1 MHFWRRY
8 VSPVN
13 KQAIA
18 AAFGRAAQSYSQHD
32 ELQRL
37 SAQELLRSLGENTF
51 PRVLD
56 AGCGPGSNSRYW
68 RDAGSHVTAIDLSAQ
83 MLDEARQNRSAD
95 RYLVADIEAIP
106 LPDAQFDLVWS
117 HLAVQWCGSL
127 PQALGE
133 LYRTAR
139 PGGKVA
145 FTTLLESSLPELNQ
159 AWKAVDRQPHANR
172 FLSQEAVAQALGGW
186 RYRSEVQTVTLTFS
200 DALSAMRSL
209 KGIGATH
216 LHAGRE
222 SKPLTRGQLRRLE
235 LAWPQVQGSFPLSYQ
250 LFHGIIERD

>member
-1 MHFWRRY
+1 MQ
-8 VSPVN
+8 PVN

-32 ELQRL
+32 ELQRQ
-37 SAQELLRSLGENTF
+37 SAKGLLAALGESGFT
-51 PRVLD
+51 RVLD

-68 RDAGSHVTAIDLSAQ
+68 REAGSYVTAIDLSPQ
-83 MLDEARQNRSAD
+83 MLDEARQQHAAD
-95 RYLVADIEAIP
+95 HYLVADIEAIP

-117 HLAVQWCGSL
+117 HLAVQWCSSL
-127 PQALGE
+127 SRATEE
-133 LYRTAR
+133 LYRMAR

-145 FTTLLESSLPELNQ
+145 FTTLLESSLPELDR
-159 AWKAVDRQPHANR
+159 AWKAVDEQPHANR
-172 FLSQEAVAQALGGW
+172 FLPLDQVTQALAGW
-186 RYRSEVQTVTLTFS
+186 RYRSAVQTITLNFA
-200 DALSAMRSL
+200 DAMSAMRSL

-222 SKPLTRGQLRRLE
+222 RKLLTRRQLLLLE
-235 LAWPQVQGSFPLSYQ
+235 QAWPQQRGNFPLTYH

>member
-1 MHFWRRY
+1 M
-8 VSPVN
+8 SPVN
-13 KQAIA
+13 KQAVA

-37 SAQELLRSLGENTF
+37 SARGLLAALGEGRF
-51 PRVLD
+51 AQVLD
-56 AGCGPGSNSRYW
+56 AGCGPGGNSRYW
-68 RDAGSHVTAIDLSAQ
+68 RATGSHVTALDLSAQ
-83 MLDEARQNRSAD
+83 MLDEARQQQSAD

-106 LPDAQFDLVWS
+106 LEDALFDLVWS
-117 HLAVQWCGSL
+117 HLAVQWCASL
-127 PQALGE
+127 PQALRE
-133 LYRTAR
+133 LYRVAR
-139 PGGKVA
+139 PGGAVA

-159 AWKAVDRQPHANR
+159 AWRAVDAQPHANR
-172 FLSQEAVAQALGGW
+172 FLSHQQVTQALAGW
-186 RYRSEVQTVTLTFS
+186 RYRSMVQPVTLEFS

-222 SKPLTRGQLRRLE
+222 KKPLTRGQLQRLE
-235 LAWPQVQGSFPLSYQ
+235 LAWPQERGRFPLSYH